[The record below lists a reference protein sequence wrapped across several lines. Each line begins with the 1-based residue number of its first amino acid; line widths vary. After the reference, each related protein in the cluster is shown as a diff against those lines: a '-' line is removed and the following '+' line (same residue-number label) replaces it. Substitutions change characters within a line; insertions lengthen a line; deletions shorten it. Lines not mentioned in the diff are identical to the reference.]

1 MAAQD
6 VEITNGETAP
16 EADSGCGGN
25 CTCGQ
30 VDGEI
35 ELDVRSIP
43 KPIRHGAVRGA
54 FTAIDA
60 GNSLVLLA
68 PHEPRRLMA
77 ELTEDAG
84 GRIEFTPLDSEDET
98 YRLRVTRTA

>member
-6 VEITNGETAP
+6 VDITTGESTP
-16 EADSGCGGN
+16 EAEGGCGGN

-30 VDGEI
+30 ADGEI

-60 GNSLVLLA
+60 GGSLILLA

-77 ELTEDAG
+77 ELEADANG
-84 GRIEFTPLDSEDET
+84 KIEFTPLETEDET